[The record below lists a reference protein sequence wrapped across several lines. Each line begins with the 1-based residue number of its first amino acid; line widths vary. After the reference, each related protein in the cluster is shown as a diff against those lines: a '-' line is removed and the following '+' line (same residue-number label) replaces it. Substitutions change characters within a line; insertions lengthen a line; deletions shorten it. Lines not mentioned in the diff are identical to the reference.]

1 MEHLC
6 RYVARPAVATERLS
20 RLPDGP
26 TGLEFRDNGDV
37 VVIRYEGP
45 KGGPGMREMLA
56 PTSSIMGMEL
66 DESVA
71 LVTDGRFS
79 GGTRGAA
86 IGHVSPEAAERGPIR
101 LVKEGDMIS
110 LDLNQGTLDLE
121 ISEEEFEASRAAF
134 KPLYKEA
141 TGSWLKHYSCMV
153 QKASKGAI
161 MQAPQ

>member
-45 KGGPGMREMLA
+45 KGGTGMREMLA

-86 IGHVSPEAAERGPIR
+86 IGHVSPEAA
-101 LVKEGDMIS
+101 
-110 LDLNQGTLDLE
+110 
-121 ISEEEFEASRAAF
+121 
-134 KPLYKEA
+134 
-141 TGSWLKHYSCMV
+141 GSWLKHYRCMV
-153 QKASKGAI
+153 QNASKGAI